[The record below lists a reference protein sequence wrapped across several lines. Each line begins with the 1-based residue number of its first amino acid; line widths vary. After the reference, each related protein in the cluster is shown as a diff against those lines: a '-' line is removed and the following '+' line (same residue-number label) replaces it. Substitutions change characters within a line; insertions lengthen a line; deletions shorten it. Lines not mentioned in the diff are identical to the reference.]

1 MGNVCAGV
9 VLDSE
14 AIKDYE
20 DDSKLWEFSL
30 VDTHGPFT
38 CRVFNDARHPVCGDE
53 VLVFMHADFS
63 AHAKQVVFDADL
75 SMIARTGAAR

>member
-1 MGNVCAGV
+1 MKNVCAGV
-9 VLDSE
+9 VSVSNSV
-14 AIKDYE
+14 KDYE

-30 VDTHGPFT
+30 VDVYGQFT
-38 CRVFNDARHPVCGDE
+38 CRVFNDARHPVMDDK

-75 SMIARTGAAR
+75 AMISRIGAA